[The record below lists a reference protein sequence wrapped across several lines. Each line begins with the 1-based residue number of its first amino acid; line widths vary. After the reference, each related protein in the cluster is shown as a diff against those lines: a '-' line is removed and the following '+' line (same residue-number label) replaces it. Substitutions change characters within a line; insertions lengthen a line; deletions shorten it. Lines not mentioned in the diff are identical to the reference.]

1 MTGGSHRR
9 PGPSTRSAGLL
20 FACVLGMWWPA
31 GSAQE
36 LGRLFSTADE
46 RAILNEI
53 RRDRHMAI
61 PEPAPQPVAAVEPPK
76 VEQLSID
83 GLVIRSGGANSAW
96 INGRPVSGGW
106 ITREGVRVDT
116 TSGQGG
122 GTVKFTLPSG
132 LDTVALKPGQKIDV
146 TTGVVVEV
154 YERES
159 QLDAA
164 SAFER
169 PGTGVEEVVEGAAE
183 PSPPDEPEDKHSP
196 ESAPVRTP
204 PANPEQSLGQGRR
217 MVQGG

>member
-9 PGPSTRSAGLL
+9 SGLSTGSAGLL

-36 LGRLFSTADE
+36 MGRLFSTVDE
-46 RAILNEI
+46 RTILDEI
-53 RRDRHMAI
+53 RRDRDMAI
-61 PEPAPQPVAAVEPPK
+61 PEPAPQPVATVELPK
-76 VEQLSID
+76 VERLSID

-132 LDTVALKPGQKIDV
+132 VDTVELKPGQKIDV
-146 TTGVVVEV
+146 TTGVVVEA

-159 QLDAA
+159 RLDAA

-169 PGTGVEEVVEGAAE
+169 PGPGTEDGMEAGAD
-183 PSPPDEPEDKHSP
+183 SSTPPEPEGEKSP
-196 ESAPVRTP
+196 
-204 PANPEQSLGQGRR
+204 G
-217 MVQGG
+217 VQGG

>member
-1 MTGGSHRR
+1 L
-9 PGPSTRSAGLL
+9 PTRSAGLF

-46 RAILNEI
+46 RAVLDEI
-53 RRDRHMAI
+53 RRDRDVAI
-61 PEPAPQPVAAVEPPK
+61 PEPEPQPVATVEAPK

-96 INGRPVSGGW
+96 INGRAVSGGW

-116 TSGQGG
+116 ASVQGG

-132 LDTVALKPGQKIDV
+132 VDTVELKPGQKIDV

-159 QLDAA
+159 RADAA
-164 SAFER
+164 NVFER
-169 PGTGVEEVVEGAAE
+169 PAPVTEEMVEAAAD
-183 PSPPDEPEDKHSP
+183 PSPPAESESKKSP
-196 ESAPVRTP
+196 ASTP
-204 PANPEQSLGQGRR
+204 AGTPRANPEQSSEQARR
-217 MVQGG
+217 TVQGG

>member
-1 MTGGSHRR
+1 MTGRSHRR

-46 RAILNEI
+46 RASLNEI

-132 LDTVALKPGQKIDV
+132 VDTVELKPGQKIDV

-183 PSPPDEPEDKHSP
+183 PGPPAESESKQSPK
-196 ESAPVRTP
+196 SAPVRTP
-204 PANPEQSLGQGRR
+204 PANPEQSLEQARR